1 MEHADA
7 ALQTAL
13 RSLNDIVLPDPVSM
27 MPQTWGW
34 LVVAALLTAA
44 CTIAV
49 FRWVRRYRADAYR
62 REALAMLGTIRHLLE
77 HPTTR
82 REGVLRLGV
91 LLKRTALAAWPR
103 SEVAS
108 LSNADWAEFLA
119 NHGDTDTRTLEWLL
133 TDFEY
138 HDADAV
144 AHLPSHVRDDV
155 LATARA
161 WIERHHVPA

>member
-1 MEHADA
+1 
-7 ALQTAL
+7 
-13 RSLNDIVLPDPVSM
+13 
-27 MPQTWGW
+27 
-34 LVVAALLTAA
+34 
-44 CTIAV
+44 
-49 FRWVRRYRADAYR
+49 
-62 REALAMLGTIRHLLE
+62 MLGTIRHLLE

-144 AHLPSHVRDDV
+144 AICRRMCATMSWRPRGPGSSGIMYQLELPWLLLV
-155 LATARA
+155 L
-161 WIERHHVPA
+161 PAPVLVWWLLPPHRETSASIRLPFFRR